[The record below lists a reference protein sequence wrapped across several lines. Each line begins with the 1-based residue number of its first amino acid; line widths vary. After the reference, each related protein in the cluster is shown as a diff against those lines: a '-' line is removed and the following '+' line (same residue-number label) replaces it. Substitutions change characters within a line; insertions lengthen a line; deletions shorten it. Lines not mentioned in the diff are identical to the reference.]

1 VGSIPITRSI
11 HGPAGVPRVAPAV
24 PASPATVVSMKIVV
38 KIVLGLLG
46 LLFVSGVALA
56 VFLPLYFDPNDYKGE
71 IAQKVKEQTG
81 REFTLNGDIS
91 LSVFP
96 WLGMEIGEASL
107 GNAPGFGA
115 EPFAAV
121 RAAEL
126 RVKLLPLLRREI
138 QIGTV
143 VLDGLALRL
152 QKNAVGQNNWDDIG
166 PQEKPD
172 EPKPARDKPS
182 EFKIETLEVAA
193 LEIKDSTV
201 LWDDA
206 QSGDRYELRKFNF
219 STGKLRSAEPFL
231 LKSEFELMAGKPAV
245 SSRVGLEGKVNA
257 DLDRKTYRIDNFK
270 LKADV
275 AGDKLPGGKQPLSLT
290 GAVDLDLKN
299 QKLSIKDLVLEA
311 FTLKVTGQANGS
323 RILDAPV
330 FSGQI
335 RAADINPRAVMKA
348 LGKEEP
354 KTADGKVLTR
364 ASFESGF
371 TATGERADLN
381 PIRIKL
387 DDSSLD
393 GSLSVANFSKPAIGF
408 DLKVDQIDMDRYL
421 APPDKKDD
429 AGGGAGKEEE
439 GEVGVDAIKDLN
451 LNGSL
456 NVGKLKVKNLRF
468 ENASLSLR
476 ARDGVMVIEPLNAAF
491 YQGRINL
498 SGRVDAS
505 GARPAYAINAQ
516 TSGIRIEPML
526 NDLTGKAKLNGIAN
540 LNLNVSTAGDR
551 TGELKRALNGT
562 LNFRLLDGEI
572 KGFNLGQKL
581 RSAQALRKGERL
593 ADDAPQTTDFAEITG
608 TLNIVN
614 GVLRNN
620 DLDGKSPA
628 FRVNGEGSAN
638 LVNETIDYLAKVF
651 VVKTSRGQGGEALAD
666 LEGVSIPV
674 RLTGNLYA
682 PDWKIDLGSALKEKA
697 KSKIEEEKEKAK
709 QKLLDRL
716 GGGSST
722 SQPPAQDAGTGTSSG
737 ESTSDPQPAPEEK
750 SDKDRLKEEALRRLF
765 E

>member
-1 VGSIPITRSI
+1 
-11 HGPAGVPRVAPAV
+11 
-24 PASPATVVSMKIVV
+24 MKIIV

-46 LLFVSGVALA
+46 LLLVSGIALA
-56 VFLPLYFDPNDYKGE
+56 VFLPLYFDPNDYKAE
-71 IAQKVKEQTG
+71 IAQKVKAQTG
-81 REFTLNGDIS
+81 REFTLKGDIR

-96 WLGMEIGEASL
+96 WLGMQIGEASL

-166 PQEKPD
+166 PQKKPD
-172 EPKPARDKPS
+172 EPSPAQDKPS
-182 EFKIETLEVAA
+182 EFKLESLEVAA
-193 LEIKDSTV
+193 LEIRDSTV
-201 LWDDA
+201 LWSDA
-206 QSGDRYELRKFNF
+206 QSGDRYELRKFDF

-231 LKSEFELMAGKPAV
+231 LRSEFELTAGKPAV
-245 SSRVGLEGKVNA
+245 SSRVALEGKVNA
-257 DLDRKTYRIDNFK
+257 DLERKTYRIDDFE
-270 LKADV
+270 LKAEV
-275 AGDKLPGGKQPLSLT
+275 AGEKLPGGKQPLSLT

-323 RILDAPV
+323 QILDKPA

-335 RAADINPRAVMKA
+335 KAADINPRAVLKA

-371 TATGERADLN
+371 TATGERADLS

-387 DDSSLD
+387 DDSSLE
-393 GSLSVANFSKPAIGF
+393 GRLSVANYSKPAIGF
-408 DLKVDQIDMDRYL
+408 DLKVDEIDMDRYL
-421 APPDKKDD
+421 APPDEKDG
-429 AGGGAGKEEE
+429 AGGGGGKAEE

-468 ENASLSLR
+468 ENANLSLR
-476 ARDGVMVIEPLNAAF
+476 AQDGVMVIEPLSAGF

-498 SGRVDAS
+498 SGRLDARGS
-505 GARPAYAINAQ
+505 RPAYALNAQ

-526 NDLTGKAKLNGIAN
+526 TDLTGKAKVSGTAT
-540 LNLNVSTAGDR
+540 LNLDISTAGAR
-551 TGELKRALNGT
+551 SSEFKRALNGT
-562 LNFRLLDGEI
+562 LSFRLLDGEI
-572 KGFNLGQKL
+572 KGFNLGHKL
-581 RSAQALRKGERL
+581 RQAQAMRKGERL
-593 ADDAPQTTDFAEITG
+593 ADDAPQTTDFAEISG

-651 VVKTSRGQGGEALAD
+651 VVKTSKGQGGEALAD

-697 KSKIEEEKEKAK
+697 EEKLEQEKEKAK
-709 QKLLDRL
+709 QKLLDKL
-716 GGGSST
+716 GIGGSS
-722 SQPPAQDAGTGTSSG
+722 SRQPAPDAGGATATEPSGAPAQ
-737 ESTSDPQPAPEEK
+737 STEPAPAPEEK
-750 SDKDRLKEEALRRLF
+750 SDKERLKEEALRRLLD
-765 E
+765 

>member
-1 VGSIPITRSI
+1 
-11 HGPAGVPRVAPAV
+11 
-24 PASPATVVSMKIVV
+24 MKIIV

-46 LLFVSGVALA
+46 LLLVSGVALA
-56 VFLPLYFDPNDYKGE
+56 VFLPLYFDPNDYKDE

-81 REFTLNGDIS
+81 REFTLKGDIS

-172 EPKPARDKPS
+172 EPKPAKDKPS

-193 LEIKDSTV
+193 LEVKDSTV

-231 LKSEFELMAGKPAV
+231 LKSDFDLVAGKPAV
-245 SSRVGLEGKVNA
+245 SSRVALEGKVNA

-311 FTLKVTGQANGS
+311 FTLKVTGQANG
-323 RILDAPV
+323 RQILDQPV
-330 FSGQI
+330 FTGRI
-335 RAADINPRAVMKA
+335 RADDINLRAVMKV
-348 LGKEEP
+348 LGKDEP
-354 KTADGKVLTR
+354 DTADGSVLKK
-364 ASFESGF
+364 ASFESDF
-371 TATGERADLN
+371 SATTERADLR
-381 PIRIKL
+381 PIQLRL
-387 DDSSLD
+387 DDSNMN
-393 GSLSVANFSKPAIGF
+393 GSLSIANYSKPAIGF
-408 DLKVDQIDMDRYL
+408 DLKVDEIDMDRYL
-421 APPDKKDD
+421 APPEKDKGSGSAG
-429 AGGGAGKEEE
+429 AGGGKDG
-439 GEVGVDAIKDLN
+439 GGVSAIRDLN
-451 LNGSL
+451 LSGTL
-456 NVGKLKVKNLRF
+456 NVGKLKIKNLRMD
-468 ENASLSLR
+468 NAVLSLS
-476 ARDGVMVIEPLNAAF
+476 ARDGIMVIEPFTANF

-498 SGRVDAS
+498 AGRVDAR
-505 GARPAYAINAQ
+505 GARPSYAINAQ
-516 TSGIRIEPML
+516 TSNIAVEPML
-526 NDLTGKAKLNGIAN
+526 
-540 LNLNVSTAGDR
+540 V
-551 TGELKRALNGT
+551 ALNGSSKISGTGSLNLELNTSGSTAEEIKRASNGT
-562 LNFRLLDGEI
+562 LSFNLRDGEF
-572 KGFNLGQKL
+572 KGVNLTQKL
-581 RSAQALRKGERL
+581 RQAYATYKGERYTSNE
-593 ADDAPQTTDFAEITG
+593 PQTTRFSHIQG
-608 TLNIVN
+608 TARIHN
-614 GVLRNN
+614 GVLQND
-620 DLDGKSPA
+620 DLDARSTA
-628 FRVNGEGSAN
+628 FGADGSGSAN
-638 LVNETIDYLAKVF
+638 LVAETINYLVKVT
-651 VVKTSRGQGGEALAD
+651 VAETAAGELGKG
-666 LEGVSIPV
+666 LEELVGATIPV

-682 PDWKIDLGSALKEKA
+682 PEWKVDIAAVLEGRLRDEVKKRTDEA
-697 KSKIEEEKEKAK
+697 KDKAK

-716 GGGSST
+716 GGGGST
-722 SQPPAQDAGTGTSSG
+722 TQPPAQDAGTGTSTD
-737 ESTSDPQPAPEEK
+737 ESTAAPQPAPEEK
-750 SDKDRLKEEALRRLF
+750 SSKDRLKEEALRRLL